1 MELSNPKKRKF
12 FKPLLVISLLILT
25 AAVIL
30 NACVVPT
37 VMPPEDA
44 TASAQV
50 SSNVEATVDAAIALA
65 VKATLTSVAADG
77 GTAANATVD
86 EGEAVAAATVLPA
99 ADATD
104 DDAATPATEP
114 AASIEGPLLITP
126 TPDRSAEIMEI
137 ILQNT
142 RHFRGNPDASVVIVE
157 FSDFL

>member
-1 MELSNPKKRKF
+1 
-12 FKPLLVISLLILT
+12 LVISLLILT

-50 SSNVEATVDAAIALA
+50 SSNVEATVDTAIALA
-65 VKATLTSVAADG
+65 VKATLTSVAADD
-77 GTAANATVD
+77 GTAASTTDD
-86 EGEAVAAATVLPA
+86 EGETVAVATTSSTED
-99 ADATD
+99 DA
-104 DDAATPATEP
+104 AATPATEP
-114 AASIEGPLLITP
+114 AESTEGPMLITP

>member
-1 MELSNPKKRKF
+1 MDRPNRKKRKILR
-12 FKPLLVISLLILT
+12 PLLGVSLLVLT
-25 AAVIL
+25 IALVL
-30 NACVVPT
+30 NACVMPT

-44 TASAQV
+44 AAAAEIDGS
-50 SSNVEATVDAAIALA
+50 VEATVNAAIALA

-77 GTAANATVD
+77 GTIETAATG
-86 EGEAVAAATVLPA
+86 EGQEVAAVTTPSGKATTA
-99 ADATD
+99 DADAT
-104 DDAATPATEP
+104 ATIEP
-114 AASIEGPLLITP
+114 AESTEATLLITP